1 MLPIVFLLFFV
12 GGLALAVYAMLH
24 GVERSQ
30 ARRSQR
36 PSPYFNAPT
45 AAAFFTAAGATGYL
59 IATHTSLGTTVNLI
73 LSLII
78 GGAAAGGMIGLLAGW
93 ALRKSDEAE
102 ADADELQG
110 QIARVT
116 RAITST
122 SRGEIAY
129 TISGRRRVVPA
140 QSIDG
145 IEIEAESEVVIESI
159 ENGVATVELWSAVE
173 QRL

>member
-24 GVERSQ
+24 GVERSE
-30 ARRSQR
+30 ARRPRR
-36 PSPYFNAPT
+36 PSPFFNAPT

-59 IATHTSLGTTVNLI
+59 IATHTSLGPAFNLI
-73 LSLII
+73 LSLVV
-78 GGAAAGGMIGLLAGW
+78 GGTAAGGIIGLLAGW
-93 ALRKSDEAE
+93 ALRKRGEAE
-102 ADADELQG
+102 ADAEELQG

-122 SRGEIAY
+122 LPGEISY
-129 TISGRRRVVPA
+129 TISGKPRVVPA

-145 IEIEAESEVVIESI
+145 IDIEAESEVVIESI
-159 ENGVATVELWSAVE
+159 ENGLARVELWSAVE